1 MPNTK
6 PISAGSAAAS
16 PLPELLTP
24 RLRLRA
30 FRATDRW
37 AVHAY
42 AADPGVCRAMAWE
55 PHTDIAQTETY
66 IRTSL
71 QNPDAGIWAL
81 EHRASGQVIG
91 TCGFNRLNQ
100 VLGEGELG
108 YVLRP
113 GAWGRG
119 FATEALRTCVGHG
132 EEALGLRH
140 LSAHV
145 WPANQASQRVLAK
158 LGFACTGRL
167 REAMYYRG
175 VFYDLLR
182 FSRQLEA

>member
-55 PHTDIAQTETY
+55 PHTDIAQ
-66 IRTSL
+66 
-71 QNPDAGIWAL
+71 
-81 EHRASGQVIG
+81 

-182 FSRQLEA
+182 FTRQLEALASLVSAWRVRRRLG